1 MTFWKGVVM
10 SIVLC
15 PTCGKEVEV
24 PDIGKRTSAK
34 CKWCGTT
41 VNNDFKN
48 CTTKIKINKPKV
60 IKISQSKEADDVTED
75 VPTRETLKIEEPT
88 ILEKETNSAPV
99 IEDYDDT
106 QIESDNKE
114 PVTPSADIPSHYNEK
129 ADVVDVQE
137 DAGSSSHSMPDKED
151 IINEIDSKTNETVEQ
166 SNESKENI
174 NTDDLMLNKDGF
186 YDDVL
191 PWGEEKPFSINK
203 VKITE
208 YTVIAVLLIIFA
220 YYLIYHFA

>member
-1 MTFWKGVVM
+1 M

-24 PDIGKRTSAK
+24 PDIGKKTSAK

-60 IKISQSKEADDVTED
+60 IKISQSKEVDDVTED
-75 VPTRETLKIEEPT
+75 VPARETLKIEEPT
-88 ILEKETNSAPV
+88 ILEKETNSVSV
-99 IEDYDDT
+99 IEDYDDA

-114 PVTPSADIPSHYNEK
+114 PVVPSTDVPSHYNEE
-129 ADVVDVQE
+129 ADVANVQE
-137 DAGSSSHSMPDKED
+137 DADSSSRSTPDKEG
-151 IINEIDSKTNETVEQ
+151 IINEVDSETNETVEQ

-174 NTDDLMLNKDGF
+174 NAVDSMLNKDGF

-191 PWGEEKPFSINK
+191 PWGEEKPFSVNRAK
-203 VKITE
+203 LTE
-208 YTVIAVLLIIFA
+208 YAVVAVLLIVFA